1 MYAAAQADTGQEAI
15 SLYLHIPFC
24 KSKCYYC
31 DFLSW
36 PADEAQRQDYVRAL
50 RREIRSYERT
60 ELADKKIA
68 TVFIGGG
75 TPSVLQPENI
85 AAILEDV
92 RETFHVSGRRWNG
105 MEITMEMNPG
115 TATPENC
122 RAYRAMGISRISI
135 GMQSTCDRELK
146 RIGRIHDYETF
157 LTAYQDLRAAGFEN
171 INIDL
176 MAALPGQTMDSY
188 RAGLE
193 KVIALR
199 PEHISAYSLM
209 LEERT
214 LLYEQY
220 QKGELQDLP
229 DERTERAM
237 YKITNEMLRGAGYHR
252 YEISNYAKEGYACR
266 HNMVYWQ
273 RGDYLGLGLGASSLI
288 RHCRYK
294 NTSDIK
300 KYLAHWCEKC
310 AVNLPVR
317 GLFDENYQE
326 ELCKLTED
334 EEIEEYMF
342 LGLRM
347 AEGVSADAFRHIFG
361 REMAAVYKEPIEKYI
376 SMGLLQWDKDCT
388 PGVVSTDRHG
398 SRLRLTDRGI
408 DVSNVVFADFL
419 LH

>member
-1 MYAAAQADTGQEAI
+1 MYAATQAGAGQEAI

-36 PADEAQRQDYVRAL
+36 PADEAQRQEYVQAL

-75 TPSVLQPENI
+75 TPSVLRSENI

-92 RETFHVSGRRWNG
+92 RQTFHVSDRRWNG
-105 MEITMEMNPG
+105 MEITMELNPG

-146 RIGRIHDYETF
+146 RLGRIHDYETF
-157 LTAYQDLRAAGFEN
+157 LAAYQDLRTAGFEN

-193 KVIALR
+193 KVIALT

-209 LEERT
+209 LEEGT

-229 DERTERAM
+229 DEDTERAM
-237 YKITNEMLRGAGYHR
+237 YKITNEMLSRAGYNR

-266 HNMVYWQ
+266 HNIVYWQ
-273 RGDYLGLGLGASSLI
+273 RGEYLGLGLGAASLI

-300 KYLAHWCEKC
+300 KYLAYWSEER
-310 AVNLPVR
+310 AVNLQVR
-317 GLFDENYQE
+317 GLYDENYQE
-326 ELCKLTED
+326 ELCKLTES

-361 REMAAVYKEPIEKYI
+361 REMTDVYKEPIEKFI
-376 SMGLLQWDKDCT
+376 SMGLLQWDRGDALAAGSADR
-388 PGVVSTDRHG
+388 PGR
-398 SRLRLTDRGI
+398 RLRLTDRGI
-408 DVSNVVFADFL
+408 DVSNVIFADFL
-419 LH
+419 LN

>member
-1 MYAAAQADTGQEAI
+1 MYAATQAGAGQEAI

-36 PADEAQRQDYVRAL
+36 PADEAQRQDYVQAL
-50 RREIRSYERT
+50 RREIRSYEGT

-85 AAILEDV
+85 AVILKDV
-92 RETFHVSGRRWNG
+92 KETFQVSDRRWNG
-105 MEITMEMNPG
+105 MEITMELNPG

-146 RIGRIHDYETF
+146 RLGRIHDYEMF
-157 LTAYQDLRAAGFEN
+157 LAAYQDLRTAGFEN

-193 KVIALR
+193 KVIALA

-209 LEERT
+209 LEEGT

-229 DERTERAM
+229 DESTERAM
-237 YKITNEMLRGAGYHR
+237 YKITNEMLRGAGYNR

-266 HNMVYWQ
+266 HNIVYWQ
-273 RGDYLGLGLGASSLI
+273 RGEYLGLGLGASSLT

-300 KYLAHWCEKC
+300 KYLSYWSEDR

-317 GLFDENYQE
+317 VLYDESYQE
-326 ELCKLTED
+326 ELCKLTEN

-347 AEGVSADAFRHIFG
+347 AEGVSADAFRHVFG
-361 REMAAVYKEPIEKYI
+361 REMTTVYKEPIEKFI
-376 SMGLLQWDKDCT
+376 SMGLLQWDKGAAD
-388 PGVVSTDRHG
+388 
-398 SRLRLTDRGI
+398 RLRLTDRGI
-408 DVSNVVFADFL
+408 DVSNVIFADFL
-419 LH
+419 LN